1 MINLDPTLVDQD
13 SIRKQKRKRLLTI
26 YAAPVA
32 ILLIISGFFLST
44 SVFNLVYSLE
54 YSGKAYDMAN
64 SFTNTRFLL
73 NTIEPYIAYYDRGV
87 VELLSKD
94 YQKAE
99 EDFTESLKNSPTEDR
114 ICMIYVNLSLSIEYQ
129 GDQALA
135 GKNYDQAL
143 LLYNRAKANLTNNGC
158 ASNENGHGSD
168 AKAEDARLR
177 IEQKRSDAISEMN
190 GAESG
195 DAPGNTTGD
204 NNQRVTDGDLEN
216 IRHRR
221 IKPDLIRENRGN
233 RPNCLEDINK
243 KCY

>member
-13 SIRKQKRKRLLTI
+13 SVRKQRRKRLLTI

-32 ILLIISGFFLST
+32 ILLIIAGFFLST
-44 SVFNLVYSLE
+44 TVFNLVYGIE
-54 YSGKAYDMAN
+54 YSNKSYGMAG

-87 VELLSKD
+87 VELLSKE

-99 EDFTESLKNSPTEDR
+99 DDFTESLKNSPAEDR

-143 LLYNRAKANLTNNGC
+143 LLYNRAKANLTNSGC

-168 AKAEDARLR
+168 AKAEEARLR
-177 IEQKRSDAISEMN
+177 IEQKRSDTISEMN
-190 GAESG
+190 GAESNN
-195 DAPGNTTGD
+195 APGNTTGD
-204 NNQRVTDGDLEN
+204 NGQRVTDGDLEN
-216 IRHRR
+216 ILHRR
-221 IKPDLIRENRGN
+221 IKPDLVRESRGN
-233 RPNCLEDINK
+233 RPNCLKDASK